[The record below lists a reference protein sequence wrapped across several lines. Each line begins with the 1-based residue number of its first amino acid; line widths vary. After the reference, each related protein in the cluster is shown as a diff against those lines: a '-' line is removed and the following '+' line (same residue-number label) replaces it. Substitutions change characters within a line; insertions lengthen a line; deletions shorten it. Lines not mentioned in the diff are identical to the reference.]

1 MSRFNNDYEETINKL
16 YNEYSSG
23 IINSLVYEGILFEF
37 DYGFGSDVIEN
48 REPYLDDLLNTDGY
62 DVNLCNGCY
71 PPDPN
76 EGNKLYY
83 IFNSNI
89 YDYESAKSLA
99 KERYLKNN
107 EELF

>member
-16 YNEYSSG
+16 YKEYSDE
-23 IINSLVYEGILFEF
+23 IINLLVYEGILYEY
-37 DYGFGSDVIEN
+37 DCGFGGRSMSKECKYIESH
-48 REPYLDDLLNTDGY
+48 LKDDGF
-62 DVNLCNGCY
+62 DVNLCSYCY
-71 PPDPN
+71 LSKAI
-76 EGNKLYY
+76 EGDTLYY

-89 YDYESAKSLA
+89 YDYESAKALA